1 MTRNVLGTAGLAF
14 AVLAFT
20 TLAAPAQF
28 THVPGG
34 NNPTPNQTPSGAS
47 TGSYSVCGYDLGF
60 MRRPTTRDIAA
71 IVNHAIVLNPVCEDG
86 LMSRHDIGS
95 LFQDGNVEGL
105 RPHNAR
111 NATLMNALRSGNYD
125 QDDVVALR
133 FGANDT
139 VILYVHHHGR

>member
-1 MTRNVLGTAGLAF
+1 MTRTALKPASLAF
-14 AVLAFT
+14 AVLAMT
-20 TLAAPAQF
+20 TITAWAQVA
-28 THVPGG
+28 HVPGA
-34 NNPTPNQTPSGAS
+34 NNPTPTPGPSGAS

-71 IVNHAIVLNPVCEDG
+71 ISSHSIVLNPVCEDG

-105 RPHNAR
+105 RPHIAR

-125 QDDVVALR
+125 QEDVVALR
-133 FGANDT
+133 FGANNT